1 MTEEKQEITP
11 EQAREV
17 LRARAQAD
25 LQQCGRLIQATL
37 DRFNARIVVDI
48 TITADGRI
56 VGRSA
61 IVPRENV
68 A

>member
-17 LRARAQAD
+17 LRAQTQAD
-25 LQQCGRLIQATL
+25 LQQCRLLVQADL
-37 DRFNARIVVDI
+37 DRFNARLIAVQDV
-48 TITADGRI
+48 TPDGRI
-56 VGRSA
+56 VARPA

-68 A
+68 T